1 MLMKRHGR
9 RREKK
14 GEEEVEEE
22 EDHDDKKI
30 KMKGLFSG
38 NEYQAVNKADL
49 LFRR

>member
-14 GEEEVEEE
+14 MKKKKKE
-22 EDHDDKKI
+22 EDNDDKKI

-38 NEYQAVNKADL
+38 NEYQAVNKADF
-49 LFRR
+49 LFCR

>member
-14 GEEEVEEE
+14 MKKKKE
-22 EDHDDKKI
+22 EDNDDKKI

-38 NEYQAVNKADL
+38 NEYQAVNKADF
-49 LFRR
+49 LFCR

>member
-14 GEEEVEEE
+14 MKKKNE
-22 EDHDDKKI
+22 EDNDDKKI

-38 NEYQAVNKADL
+38 NEYQAVNKADF
-49 LFRR
+49 LFCR